1 MAKHPREERTLI
13 LIKPDG
19 VKRGL
24 VGDILGRFEAR
35 GLKLISLSMIWP
47 TREQIDE
54 HYPKSKEWIT
64 RVGEKTLATYKKY
77 GYDAIEEVGTE
88 DPFEIGTMV
97 RGWVLEY
104 MTSGPLIKGIVK
116 GIHAIDMVR
125 KIAGNTMPA
134 FSEMGTIRGDY
145 SVDSPAAA
153 NKDKR
158 SVHNIIHAS
167 ETVEEAEHEIALW
180 FGSEE
185 IHDYK
190 RSDEDIMF

>member
-88 DPFEIGTMV
+88 DPFKIGTMV

-104 MTSGPLIKGIVK
+104 MTSGPLVKGIVK

-180 FGSEE
+180 FASAE

>member
-88 DPFEIGTMV
+88 DPFKIGTMV

-104 MTSGPLIKGIVK
+104 MTSGPLVKGIVK